1 MELLGATARSYALP
15 CINPSGF
22 ASSASSA
29 RIARDS
35 GDRIALMAQTND
47 NFFSYLTNIDT
58 RRFGASGA
66 YTEEGET
73 AVDGILLRILGTIG
87 TIDNTTDA

>member
-1 MELLGATARSYALP
+1 
-15 CINPSGF
+15 
-22 ASSASSA
+22 
-29 RIARDS
+29 
-35 GDRIALMAQTND
+35 MAQTND
-47 NFFSYLTNIDT
+47 KFYLTNIDT

-73 AVDGILLRILGTIG
+73 AVDDILLRVLGTID

>member
-1 MELLGATARSYALP
+1 
-15 CINPSGF
+15 
-22 ASSASSA
+22 
-29 RIARDS
+29 
-35 GDRIALMAQTND
+35 MAQTND
-47 NFFSYLTNIDT
+47 YFYLINTDT

-73 AVDGILLRILGTIG
+73 AVDDILLRVLGTID